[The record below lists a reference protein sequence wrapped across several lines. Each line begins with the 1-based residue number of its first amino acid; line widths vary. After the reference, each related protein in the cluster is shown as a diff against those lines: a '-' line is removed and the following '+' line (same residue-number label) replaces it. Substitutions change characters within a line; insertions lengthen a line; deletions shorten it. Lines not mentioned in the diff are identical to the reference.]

1 MPPVVAV
8 QWGARALQW
17 GARALQ
23 WGEAAVSLQD
33 PPVPRRLTACD
44 RSGRRWRRPNG
55 SGDTLS
61 RCLLT
66 LLVAGSGHSLT
77 KGRAR
82 ETASQREEEPV
93 GCGEGGIWVG
103 GLPGTQQVRAHSG
116 ELPEGGR
123 GVWAGADSRSSGSAL
138 PEPRFQNPGHSSTPL
153 GLRGWGPWGCEPLP
167 SLAQPPPC
175 STNSCPAVSCK
186 SCFTLASP
194 RCLFPGDLERR
205 LGVGV
210 GGQGGC
216 MPSAGRPLS
225 LGSRLVASSLLLS

>member
-1 MPPVVAV
+1 MPITAGPAWLSWLAILGSVFNEGGKQLFGHSSINVASLASRQPPCSPCGPGSAAALLLFLSCCWLTSAPPRPRHWSGRVLSVPPVVV
-8 QWGARALQW
+8 VQW

-93 GCGEGGIWVG
+93 GCGEGGIWG
-103 GLPGTQQVRAHSG
+103 G
-116 ELPEGGR
+116 
-123 GVWAGADSRSSGSAL
+123 
-138 PEPRFQNPGHSSTPL
+138 
-153 GLRGWGPWGCEPLP
+153 
-167 SLAQPPPC
+167 
-175 STNSCPAVSCK
+175 
-186 SCFTLASP
+186 
-194 RCLFPGDLERR
+194 
-205 LGVGV
+205 
-210 GGQGGC
+210 GGC
-216 MPSAGRPLS
+216 QAHNR
-225 LGSRLVASSLLLS
+225 